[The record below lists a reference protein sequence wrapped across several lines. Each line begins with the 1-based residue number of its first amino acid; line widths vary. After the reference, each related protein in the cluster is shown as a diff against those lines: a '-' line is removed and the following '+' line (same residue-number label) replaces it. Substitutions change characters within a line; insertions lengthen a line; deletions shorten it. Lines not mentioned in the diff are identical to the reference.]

1 MDASKSLSQKIS
13 AARAADSTFD
23 RAHRTVQLFMAAWAV
38 IVILD
43 RLIGLFS
50 GSYELDQLP
59 FALAGGAVLVLIA
72 FWGTRGHIH
81 GAMMIMEINMSVFL
95 IQFAA
100 TCFIYWEQTSLWST
114 LFYGLSAAILLVNSL
129 MLFLDRNLEQYRARL
144 SSLKGKRERTPLFYR
159 TNSRL
164 IRSRK

>member
-1 MDASKSLSQKIS
+1 MDGSRSLAEKIS
-13 AARAADSTFD
+13 AARAADSEFD
-23 RAHRTVQLFMAAWAV
+23 RAHRTVQIFMAAWAV

-50 GSYELDQLP
+50 GAYETEQLP
-59 FALAGGAVLVLIA
+59 FALAGGAALVLIA
-72 FWGTRGHIH
+72 YWGTRGHIQ

-100 TCFIYWEQTSLWST
+100 TCFVYREQTALWST
-114 LFYGLSAAILLVNSL
+114 VFYGLSAAVLLVNSL
-129 MLFLDRNLEQYRARL
+129 MLFLNRSLERYRARL
-144 SSLKGKRERTPLFYR
+144 SSLKGRQERAPLFYR